1 MLILICAMDLKYEL
15 KGKGRK
21 DLRQD
26 IFLQELKKQ
35 IFLNQNSKMGFQNT
49 SDYTMIN
56 DQIRSDSKV
65 SNSFSRDNWFES

>member
-1 MLILICAMDLKYEL
+1 MDLKYEL